1 MAKAKKSSSKA
12 PKNFSA
18 VAGAKQNPKLATQ
31 QRKALRAHYFA
42 RYRVR

>member
-1 MAKAKKSSSKA
+1 MAKAKRKRSTKP
-12 PKNFSA
+12 PKGTGTA
-18 VAGAKQNPKLATQ
+18 RQNPKLATQ